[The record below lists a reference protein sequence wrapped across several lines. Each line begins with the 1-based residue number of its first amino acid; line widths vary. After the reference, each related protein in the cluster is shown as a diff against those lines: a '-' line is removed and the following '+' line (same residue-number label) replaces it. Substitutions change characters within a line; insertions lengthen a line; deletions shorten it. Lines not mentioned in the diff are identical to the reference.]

1 MAFGLGRLRW
11 PPEAFWAASP
21 REILAAS
28 EAFRPLSSEEAPA
41 RSVLDALIRAHPD
54 RPRERPES

>member
-21 REILAAS
+21 REIIAAS
-28 EAFRPLSSEEAPA
+28 EAFRPHPAGEPLARGALEALM
-41 RSVLDALIRAHPD
+41 RDHPD
-54 RPRERPES
+54 RSGQAAPG

>member
-21 REILAAS
+21 REIIAAS
-28 EAFRPLSSEEAPA
+28 EAFRPHRGADPIARDALEALMRSHPDGPGQAAPA
-41 RSVLDALIRAHPD
+41 
-54 RPRERPES
+54 